1 MRRLRAHFNNRIKDE
16 HNRSGWYSNVVSQK
30 QLIRAL
36 SDQCLID
43 MEKYDIRDWSAPTPR
58 LARRPVISE
67 EQWIVLV
74 QKALLKAARNLG
86 AKLK

>member
-1 MRRLRAHFNNRIKDE
+1 
-16 HNRSGWYSNVVSQK
+16 
-30 QLIRAL
+30 
-36 SDQCLID
+36 